1 MSSEQVIE
9 SEIQSKGLNAPRLS
23 LEKIDAVIVGEDYYV
38 FPDTTTTVCCLKLR
52 NGYTVVGESAAVSAE
67 NFDVELGRKIARQ
80 HARDKIWALEGYLL
94 RETLSLW
101 QAKEEIMSSSVLIN
115 PR

>member
-1 MSSEQVIE
+1 MSSEQMIE

-23 LEKIDAVIVGEDYYV
+23 PEKIDVVIVGEDYYV
-38 FPDTTTTVCCLKLR
+38 FPNTTTTVCCLKLR

-94 RETLSLW
+94 RESL
-101 QAKEEIMSSSVLIN
+101 QRL
-115 PR
+115 